1 MDRLFPGCMTGRTM
15 YVIPFSMGPLGS
27 PLARLG
33 VEVTDSA
40 YVAVS
45 IYTIYL
51 QNNYTVST
59 HYLHII
65 YTLSTQYLHS
75 TFAAMAISISI
86 STVAGVQVSMGVM
99 TRVDTRVFSI
109 IGDQGEFVKCLHSV
123 GSPLHP
129 GVPEVSPCH

>member
-1 MDRLFPGCMTGRTM
+1 MTITITITATTYTRVQAEVDRLFPGCMTGRTM

-51 QNNYTVST
+51 QNIYEIST
-59 HYLHII
+59 HYLHSV
-65 YTLSTQYLHS
+65 YTVHLRQ
-75 TFAAMAISISI
+75 
-86 STVAGVQVSMGVM
+86 
-99 TRVDTRVFSI
+99 
-109 IGDQGEFVKCLHSV
+109 
-123 GSPLHP
+123 
-129 GVPEVSPCH
+129 

>member
-1 MDRLFPGCMTGRTM
+1 MTGRTM

-59 HYLHII
+59 QYQHSI
-65 YTLSTQYLHS
+65 YTVHLRQ
-75 TFAAMAISISI
+75 
-86 STVAGVQVSMGVM
+86 
-99 TRVDTRVFSI
+99 
-109 IGDQGEFVKCLHSV
+109 
-123 GSPLHP
+123 
-129 GVPEVSPCH
+129 

>member
-1 MDRLFPGCMTGRTM
+1 MDRLYPGCMTGRTM

-45 IYTIYL
+45 VYTISTKYL
-51 QNNYTVST
+51 HSIYQICR
-59 HYLHII
+59 HYLHSVYTVYLRLWLHHNNI
-65 YTLSTQYLHS
+65 YSPS
-75 TFAAMAISISI
+75 
-86 STVAGVQVSMGVM
+86 VQVSMGVM

-109 IGDQGEFVKCLHSV
+109 IGHQGEFVKCLHSV
-123 GSPLHP
+123 GYPLHP
-129 GVPEVSPCH
+129 GVAEVSPCH

>member
-45 IYTIYL
+45 IYTI
-51 QNNYTVST
+51 ST
-59 HYLHII
+59 
-65 YTLSTQYLHS
+65 
-75 TFAAMAISISI
+75 
-86 STVAGVQVSMGVM
+86 
-99 TRVDTRVFSI
+99 
-109 IGDQGEFVKCLHSV
+109 K
-123 GSPLHP
+123 
-129 GVPEVSPCH
+129 